1 MNMINIKNR
10 ILKEKIYYQL
20 KKENTDELT
29 IDNIKEITS
38 ISLNGIDI
46 DGDKIVYD
54 VQELKILE
62 NLNTITLTNILI
74 NDEVIDV
81 INSFI
86 HLKSL
91 ILNECNFISTKS
103 INVEIVNLIIVGGK
117 NSDLSIFQNL
127 SKIKSLKI
135 LYNDEFDINNVLKMN
150 NLEEFYLC
158 NSTVKNITNITKL
171 KNLKILNLDGSK
183 LDDNYIIDKLDKNI
197 EVSFEAMFM
206 YKD

>member
-86 HLKSL
+86 HLKLL

-150 NLEEFYLC
+150 NLEEFYLG

>member
-150 NLEEFYLC
+150 NLEEFYLG